1 LRHPNHPGILIN
13 QWVNDDEFFA
23 VGFKDKE
30 LKPRM
35 QPVDLLHCSVTARAC
50 SVVVAKF
57 AQYPTDDK
65 NPAFQL
71 PRGRTFDD
79 W

>member
-1 LRHPNHPGILIN
+1 
-13 QWVNDDEFFA
+13 VNDSEFFA
-23 VGFKDKE
+23 FGSRDKE

-35 QPVDLLHCSVTARAC
+35 QPVDLLHCSVTAGAC
-50 SVVVAKF
+50 SVVVARF
-57 AQYPTDDK
+57 ARYPTDQI
-65 NPAFQL
+65 NPPFQL